1 MNNTYIKVGGGN
13 KEWFLIPLSAV
24 TFVINDANFICSIC
38 DLQGDNWTYVYSFS
52 NNDEFSINN
61 FKCQSIEELIV
72 VLDVNNCL
80 YHLDMNENTNAS
92 SHISSSNEFTLKKLQ
107 AENFK
112 LKSKIKEIEKL
123 LKNSLKYCEN

>member
-1 MNNTYIKVGGGN
+1 MNNIYIKVSDGN
-13 KEWFLIPLSAV
+13 ERWYLIPLSLA
-24 TFVINDANFICSIC
+24 TFVIKDANCICGIC
-38 DLQGDNWTYVYSFS
+38 DLQGDNWVYVWSFS
-52 NNDEFSINN
+52 DNRFKIKD

-80 YHLDMNENTNAS
+80 YHLDMNENTNVD
-92 SHISSSNEFTLKKLQ
+92 SHISSSDKFTLKNLQ

-123 LKNSLKYCEN
+123 LKNS